1 MGPISMKS
9 HYRAVVIGG
18 GVVGCSVLYHLAK
31 AGWSDVLLIERSE
44 LTSGSS
50 WHAAG
55 GFHTLNGDPNVARL
69 QAYTV
74 SLYKE
79 LEEISGQSCSLHLTG
94 GVMMADSPERMD
106 FLRLA
111 HAKGRYLGMDTELIT
126 PSEARAMFPLMD
138 ETKFVGAMWDPVE
151 GHLDPSGT
159 THAYAKAARK
169 LGAEIVLRNRVTEL
183 TQATDGT
190 WNVVTEQGTVKAE
203 HVVNCGGLWARE
215 IGRMVGLEL
224 PLLAM
229 EHMYLLTEPM
239 PAVEE
244 FNAATGREMVGVL
257 DFKGEIYTRQE
268 RNGVLLGTYEKA
280 CKPWSPVETPWDF
293 GHELLAPDL
302 DRISPSL
309 EIGFEHFPGI
319 ANAGIKQVIN
329 GPFTFAPDGN
339 PLVGPVQGLT
349 NFWCAC
355 AVMAGFSQGGGVGL
369 ALSNWMVNGE
379 PGFDVW
385 GMDVARFGEW
395 ATLRYTNAKVREN
408 YSRRFSI
415 RFPNEELPA
424 ARPAQTTPLYDT
436 MRAQG
441 AVMGDSWGLE
451 TPLWFAPEGVEAK
464 DVVSF
469 HRSNDFEHVGNEVRA
484 TRERVGVTEIA
495 NFAKYEIRGSG
506 SADFLNRLMTNRMPK
521 PGRLVLTPMLNEAGK
536 LIGDFTV
543 ANMGP
548 GAGEDRFMIW
558 GSSAAQKYHM
568 RWFEQHLPKDGTVRI
583 HRFDQTLVGLS
594 IAGPKSQEV
603 LAGLCDEDVS
613 TSAFRFMDVREMAVA
628 GAPCIVNRISYTG
641 DLGYEIWM
649 QPAYERLVYSAIKE
663 AGEKHGIVDF
673 GMRALLSMRLE
684 KNFPTW
690 FRELR
695 PIYGPFEGAME
706 RFVKLEKNEF
716 IGRDAAA
723 RENAAGPKLRRVS
736 FIVDALDADV
746 MGDEPIWARIG
757 DRDFGTVEQPHGY
770 GAPRFGADGA
780 DVGAPTSPLW
790 GGRTEGSGGGASAGS
805 ADTSPPTPA
814 LRADP
819 PHEGEGKDSFCIRGI
834 RDGEWAVVG
843 WVTSGGYAHWVQK
856 SVAQGYVPAELAGDE
871 SAGLFEIEI
880 LGQRRPA
887 RINIEPPFDPT
898 GDRMRA

>member
-1 MGPISMKS
+1 MKS
-9 HYRAVVIGG
+9 HVKAVVIGG

-31 AGWSDVLLIERSE
+31 AGWTDIMLIERSE

-55 GFHTLNGDPNVARL
+55 GFHTLNGDPNVAKL

-74 SLYKE
+74 QLYKE
-79 LEEISGQSCSLHLTG
+79 IEELSGQSCSLHLTG
-94 GVMMADSPERMD
+94 GVMMADTPERMD

-126 PSEARAMFPLMD
+126 PSEAKAMFPLMD
-138 ETKFVGAMWDPVE
+138 EKNFVGAMWDPVE

-169 LGAEIVLRNRVTEL
+169 LGAEIVLRNRVVEL
-183 TQATDGT
+183 TQEVDGT
-190 WNVVTEQGTVKAE
+190 WNVVTEQGTVHAE

-215 IGRMVGLEL
+215 IGRMVGVEL
-224 PLLAM
+224 PVLAM

-239 PAVEE
+239 PEVEE
-244 FNAATGREMVGVL
+244 FNKSTGREMIGVL

-268 RNGVLLGTYEKA
+268 RNGILLGTYEKA
-280 CKPWSPVETPWDF
+280 CKPWSPVNTPWDF
-293 GHELLAPDL
+293 GHELLQPDI
-302 DRISPSL
+302 DRIAPSL
-309 EIGFEHFPGI
+309 EIGFKHFPGI
-319 ANAGIKQVIN
+319 EKAGIKQIIN
-329 GPFTFAPDGN
+329 GPFTFALDGN

-369 ALSNWMVNGE
+369 ALSNWMVHGD

-395 ATLRYTNAKVREN
+395 ASLRYTNAKVREN

-436 MRAQG
+436 MLANN

-451 TPLWFAPEGVEAK
+451 TPLWFAPKGTEPK
-464 DVVSF
+464 DIVSF
-469 HRSNDFEHVGNEVRA
+469 HRSNDFGPIGEEVRA
-484 TRERVGVTEIA
+484 TREKVGVTEIA
-495 NFAKYEIRGSG
+495 NFAKYEVSG
-506 SADFLNRLMTNRMPK
+506 PGAEDFLNRLMTNRMPK
-521 PGRLVLTPMLNEAGK
+521 TGRIVLTPMVNEFGK
-536 LIGDFTV
+536 LIGDFTI
-543 ANMGP
+543 AKT
-548 GAGEDRFMIW
+548 GEDRFMIW

-568 RWFEQHLPKDGTVRI
+568 RWFEKHLPKDGSVRI

-594 IAGPKSQEV
+594 IAGPKSRDLLQKLV
-603 LAGLCDEDVS
+603 DVDVS
-613 TSAFRFMDVREMAVA
+613 TKAFRFMDFREMAVG
-628 GAPCIVNRISYTG
+628 GAPCMVNRITYTG

-649 QPAYERLVYSAIKE
+649 APAYQRLVYKAIKE
-663 AGEKHGIVDF
+663 AGEEFGIVDF

-695 PIYGPFEGAME
+695 PIYGPFEGSMD
-706 RFVKLEKNEF
+706 RFIKLEKNDF
-716 IGRDAAA
+716 IGREASAKEQA
-723 RENAAGPKLRRVS
+723 EGPKLRRVS
-736 FIVDALDADV
+736 FIVDAADADV
-746 MGDEPIWARIG
+746 MGDEPIWAKVSK
-757 DRDFGTVEQPHGY
+757 DYGTVEKPHGY
-770 GAPRFGADGA
+770 GAPRFDETGKE
-780 DVGAPTSPLW
+780 V
-790 GGRTEGSGGGASAGS
+790 RGSKAAEGASAV
-805 ADTSPPTPA
+805 
-814 LRADP
+814 
-819 PHEGEGKDSFCIRGI
+819 RGI
-834 RDGEWAVVG
+834 VDGEWRVVG
-843 WVTSGGYAHWVQK
+843 WVTSGGYAHYVQK
-856 SVAQGYVPAELAGDE
+856 SMAQGYVPAGLAEDE

-880 LGQRRPA
+880 LGHRRPA
-887 RINIEPPFDPT
+887 RINVEPPFDPS
-898 GDRMRA
+898 GEKMRT

>member
-1 MGPISMKS
+1 MKS
-9 HYRAVVIGG
+9 HVKAVVIGG

-31 AGWSDVLLIERSE
+31 AGWTDIMLIERSE

-55 GFHTLNGDPNVARL
+55 GFHTLNGDPNVAKL

-74 SLYKE
+74 QLYKE
-79 LEEISGQSCSLHLTG
+79 IEEISGQSCSLHLTG
-94 GVMMADSPERMD
+94 GVMMADTPERMD

-126 PSEARAMFPLMD
+126 PSEAKAMFPLMD
-138 ETKFVGAMWDPVE
+138 ETNFVGAMWDPVE

-159 THAYAKAARK
+159 TIAYSKAAKK
-169 LGAEIVLRNRVTEL
+169 LGAEIVLRNRVVDL
-183 TQATDGT
+183 TQQPDGT
-190 WNVVTEQGTVKAE
+190 WNVVTEQGTVHAE

-215 IGRMVGLEL
+215 IGRMVGVEL
-224 PLLAM
+224 PVLAM

-239 PAVEE
+239 PEVEE
-244 FNAATGREMVGVL
+244 FNKSTGREMIGVL

-268 RNGVLLGTYEKA
+268 RNGILLGTYEKA
-280 CKPWSPVETPWDF
+280 CKPWSPVNTPWDF
-293 GHELLAPDL
+293 GHELLPPDL
-302 DRISPSL
+302 DRIAPSL
-309 EIGFEHFPGI
+309 EIGFKHFPGI
-319 ANAGIKQVIN
+319 EKAGIKQIIN
-329 GPFTFAPDGN
+329 GPFTFALDGN

-369 ALSNWMVNGE
+369 ALSNWMVHGD

-395 ATLRYTNAKVREN
+395 AGLRYTNAKVREN

-436 MRAQG
+436 MLANN

-451 TPLWFAPEGVEAK
+451 TPLWFAPKGKEPK
-464 DVVSF
+464 DIVSF
-469 HRSNDFEHVGNEVRA
+469 HRSNDFGPIGEEVRA

-495 NFAKYEIRGSG
+495 NFAKYEVSG
-506 SADFLNRLMTNRMPK
+506 PGAEEFLNRLMTNRMPK
-521 PGRLVLTPMLNEAGK
+521 TGRIVLTPMINEFGK
-536 LIGDFTV
+536 LIGDYTI
-543 ANMGP
+543 AK
-548 GAGEDRFMIW
+548 AGDDRFMIW

-568 RWFEQHLPKDGTVRI
+568 RWFEKHLPKDGSVRI

-594 IAGPKSQEV
+594 IAGPKSRDLLQKLV
-603 LAGLCDEDVS
+603 DVDIS
-613 TSAFRFMDVREMAVA
+613 TKAFRFMDFREMAVG
-628 GAPCIVNRISYTG
+628 GAPCMVNRITYTG

-649 QPAYERLVYSAIKE
+649 APAYERLVYKAIKDV
-663 AGEKHGIVDF
+663 GEEFGLVDF

-695 PIYGPFEGAME
+695 PIYGPFEGSMD
-706 RFVKLEKNEF
+706 RFIKLEKNDF
-716 IGRDAAA
+716 IGREAAA
-723 RENAAGPKLRRVS
+723 KEQAEGPKLRRVS
-736 FIVDALDADV
+736 FIVDAADADV
-746 MGDEPIWARIG
+746 MGDEPIWAKVSK
-757 DRDFGTVEQPHGY
+757 DFGTVEKPHGY
-770 GAPRFGADGA
+770 GAPRFDDKGKE
-780 DVGAPTSPLW
+780 V
-790 GGRTEGSGGGASAGS
+790 RGSKAAEGASAV
-805 ADTSPPTPA
+805 
-814 LRADP
+814 
-819 PHEGEGKDSFCIRGI
+819 RGI
-834 RDGEWAVVG
+834 VDGDWRVVG
-843 WVTSGGYAHWVQK
+843 WVTSGGYAHYVRK
-856 SVAQGYVPAELAGDE
+856 SMAQGYVPAALAEDE

-880 LGQRRPA
+880 LGHRRPA
-887 RINIEPPFDPT
+887 RINVEAPFDPS
-898 GDRMRA
+898 GEKMRS

>member
-1 MGPISMKS
+1 MKS
-9 HYRAVVIGG
+9 HAKAVVIGG

-31 AGWSDVLLIERSE
+31 AGWTDIMLIERSE

-55 GFHTLNGDPNVARL
+55 GFHTLNGDPNVAKL

-74 SLYKE
+74 QLYREIEE
-79 LEEISGQSCSLHLTG
+79 LSGQSCSLHLTG
-94 GVMMADSPERMD
+94 GVMMADTPERMD

-126 PSEARAMFPLMD
+126 PSEAKAMFPLMD
-138 ETKFVGAMWDPVE
+138 ETNFVGAMWDPVE

-169 LGAEIVLRNRVTEL
+169 LGAEIVLRNRVVEL
-183 TQATDGT
+183 TQEVDGT

-203 HVVNCGGLWARE
+203 HIVNCGGLWARE
-215 IGRMVGLEL
+215 IGRMVGVEL

-239 PAVEE
+239 PEVEE
-244 FNAATGREMVGVL
+244 FNKSTGREMIGVM

-268 RNGVLLGTYEKA
+268 RNGILLGTYEKA
-280 CKPWSPVETPWDF
+280 CKPWSPVNTPWDF
-293 GHELLAPDL
+293 GHELLQPDI
-302 DRISPSL
+302 DRIAPSL
-309 EIGFEHFPGI
+309 EIGFKHFPGI
-319 ANAGIKQVIN
+319 EKAGIKQIIN
-329 GPFTFAPDGN
+329 GPFTFALDGN

-369 ALSNWMVNGE
+369 ALSNWMVHGD

-436 MRAQG
+436 MLANN

-451 TPLWFAPEGVEAK
+451 TPLWFAPKGTEPK
-464 DVVSF
+464 DIVSF
-469 HRSNDFEHVGNEVRA
+469 HRSNDFGPIGEEVRA
-484 TRERVGVTEIA
+484 TREKVGVTEIA
-495 NFAKYEIRGSG
+495 NFAKYEVSGLGSE
-506 SADFLNRLMTNRMPK
+506 DFLNRLMTNRMPK
-521 PGRLVLTPMLNEAGK
+521 TGRIVLTPMLNEFGR
-536 LIGDFTV
+536 LIGDFTIAKV
-543 ANMGP
+543 
-548 GAGEDRFMIW
+548 GEERFMIW
-558 GSSAAQKYHM
+558 SSSAAQKYHM
-568 RWFEQHLPKDGTVRI
+568 RWFEKHLPKDGPTASQVRI

-594 IAGPKSQEV
+594 IAGPKSRDLLQKLV
-603 LAGLCDEDVS
+603 DVDIS
-613 TSAFRFMDVREMAVA
+613 TKAFRFMDFREMAVG
-628 GAPCIVNRISYTG
+628 GAPCMVNRITYTG

-649 QPAYERLVYSAIKE
+649 APAYQRLVYKAIKD
-663 AGEKHGIVDF
+663 AGEEFGLVDF

-695 PIYGPFEGAME
+695 PIYGPFEGAMD
-706 RFVKLEKNEF
+706 RFVKLEKNDF
-716 IGRDAAA
+716 IGRESAA
-723 RENAAGPKLRRVS
+723 REQAEGPKLRRVS
-736 FIVDALDADV
+736 FIVDAADADV
-746 MGDEPIWARIG
+746 MGDEPIWAKVG
-757 DRDFGTVEQPHGY
+757 GKDYGTVEKPHGY
-770 GAPRFGADGA
+770 GAQRFDTDGKE
-780 DVGAPTSPLW
+780 V
-790 GGRTEGSGGGASAGS
+790 RGSRAAEGASAV
-805 ADTSPPTPA
+805 
-814 LRADP
+814 
-819 PHEGEGKDSFCIRGI
+819 RGI
-834 RDGEWAVVG
+834 VDGDWRVVG
-843 WVTSGGYAHWVQK
+843 WVTSGGYAHYVQE
-856 SVAQGYVPAELAGDE
+856 SMAQGYVPAALAGDE

-880 LGQRRPA
+880 LGSRRPA
-887 RINIEPPFDPT
+887 RINVEPPFDPS
-898 GDRMRA
+898 GEKMRA

>member
-1 MGPISMKS
+1 MKS
-9 HYRAVVIGG
+9 HAKAVVIGG

-31 AGWSDVLLIERSE
+31 AGWKDVMLIERSE

-55 GFHTLNGDPNVARL
+55 GFHTLNGDPNVAKL

-74 SLYKE
+74 QLYKE

-94 GVMMADSPERMD
+94 GVMLADSPERMD

-126 PSEARAMFPLMD
+126 PSEAKAMFPLMD
-138 ETKFVGAMWDPVE
+138 ETNFVGAMWDPVE

-159 THAYAKAARK
+159 THAYAKAAKK
-169 LGAEIVLRNRVTEL
+169 LGAEIVLRNPVKEL
-183 TQATDGT
+183 TQDADGT
-190 WNVVTEQGTVKAE
+190 WNVVTKNGTIKAE

-215 IGRMVGLEL
+215 VGRMVGVEL

-239 PAVEE
+239 PEVEE
-244 FNAATGREMVGVL
+244 FNARTGREMIGVM

-268 RNGVLLGTYEKA
+268 RNGVLLGTYEKD
-280 CKPWSPVETPWDF
+280 CRPWSPVNTPWDF
-293 GHELLAPDL
+293 GHELLQPDI
-302 DRISPSL
+302 DRIAPSL
-309 EIGFEHFPGI
+309 EVGFKHFPGI
-319 ANAGIKQVIN
+319 EKAGIKQIIN

-369 ALSNWMVNGE
+369 ALSNWMVNGD

-395 ATLRYTNAKVREN
+395 ASLRYTNAKVREN

-424 ARPAQTTPLYDT
+424 ARPAQTTPLYDV
-436 MRAQG
+436 MVRDNN

-451 TPLWFAPEGVEAK
+451 TPLWFAPEGTEPK

-495 NFAKYEIRGSG
+495 NFAKYEVQGTG
-506 SADFLNRLMTNRMPK
+506 AEDFLNRLMTNRMPK
-521 PGRLVLTPMLNEAGK
+521 TGRIVLTPMLNEFGK
-536 LIGDFTV
+536 LIGDFTI
-543 ANMGP
+543 AK
-548 GAGEDRFMIW
+548 ADEDRFMVW

-568 RWFEQHLPKDGTVRI
+568 RWFEKHLPKDRSVRI
-583 HRFDQTLVGLS
+583 IRFDQTIVGLS
-594 IAGPKSQEV
+594 IAGPRSRDLLQKLV
-603 LAGLCDEDVS
+603 DEDVS
-613 TSAFRFMDVREMAVA
+613 NAAFKFMDYREIAVA
-628 GAPCIVNRISYTG
+628 GAPCMVNRISYTG
-641 DLGYEIWM
+641 DLGYEIWLE
-649 QPAYERLVYSAIKE
+649 PAYQRRVYEAIKRE
-663 AGEKHGIVDF
+663 GEEFGIVDF

-695 PIYGPFEGAME
+695 PIYGPFEGAMD
-706 RFVKLEKNEF
+706 RFIKMEKNDF

-723 RENAAGPKLRRVS
+723 KEQGDGPKLKRVS
-736 FIVDALDADV
+736 FVVDALDADV
-746 MGDEPIWARIG
+746 MGDEPVWAKING
-757 DRDFGTVEQPHGY
+757 TDYGTVEPPHG
-770 GAPRFGADGA
+770 FGAA
-780 DVGAPTSPLW
+780 RFNA
-790 GGRTEGSGGGASAGS
+790 
-805 ADTSPPTPA
+805 
-814 LRADP
+814 
-819 PHEGEGKDSFCIRGI
+819 EGKDVTGSQAATDASAVRGI
-834 RDGEWAVVG
+834 RDGEWSVVG
-843 WVTSGGYAHWVQK
+843 WVTSGGYAHYVGK
-856 SVAQGYVPAELAGDE
+856 SMAQGYVPAALADDASDGM
-871 SAGLFEIEI
+871 FEIEI
-880 LGQRRPA
+880 LGQRRA
-887 RINIEPPFDPT
+887 ATIAVEPPFDPA
-898 GDRMRA
+898 GERMRG

>member
-1 MGPISMKS
+1 MKS
-9 HYRAVVIGG
+9 HAKAVVIGG

-31 AGWSDVLLIERSE
+31 AGWTDIMLIERSE

-55 GFHTLNGDPNVARL
+55 GFHTLNGDPNVAKL

-74 SLYKE
+74 QLYKE
-79 LEEISGQSCSLHLTG
+79 IEEISGQSCSLHLTG
-94 GVMMADSPERMD
+94 GVMMADTPERMD

-126 PSEARAMFPLMD
+126 PSEAKAMFPLMD
-138 ETKFVGAMWDPVE
+138 ETNFVGAMWDPVE

-169 LGAEIVLRNRVTEL
+169 LGAEIVLRNRVVEL
-183 TQATDGT
+183 TQEVDGT
-190 WNVVTEQGTVKAE
+190 WNVVTEQGTIKAE

-215 IGRMVGLEL
+215 IGRMVGVEL
-224 PLLAM
+224 PVLAM

-239 PAVEE
+239 PEVEE
-244 FNAATGREMVGVL
+244 FNKSTGREMIGVL

-268 RNGVLLGTYEKA
+268 RNGILLGTYEKA
-280 CKPWSPVETPWDF
+280 CKPWSPVNTPWDF
-293 GHELLAPDL
+293 GHELLQPDI
-302 DRISPSL
+302 DRIAPSL
-309 EIGFEHFPGI
+309 EIGFKHFPGI
-319 ANAGIKQVIN
+319 EKAGIKQIIN
-329 GPFTFAPDGN
+329 GPFTFALDGN

-369 ALSNWMVNGE
+369 ALSNWMVHGD

-436 MRAQG
+436 MLANN

-451 TPLWFAPEGVEAK
+451 TPLWFAPKGSEPK
-464 DVVSF
+464 DIVSF
-469 HRSNDFEHVGNEVRA
+469 HRSNDFGAIGEEVCA

-495 NFAKYEIRGSG
+495 NFAKYEVSG
-506 SADFLNRLMTNRMPK
+506 PGAEDFLNRLMTNRMPK
-521 PGRLVLTPMLNEAGK
+521 TGRIVLTPMLNEFGR
-536 LIGDFTV
+536 LIGDFTI
-543 ANMGP
+543 AK
-548 GAGEDRFMIW
+548 AGEERFMIW

-568 RWFEQHLPKDGTVRI
+568 RWFEKHLPKDGPRASEVRI

-594 IAGPKSQEV
+594 IAGPKSRDLLQKLV
-603 LAGLCDEDVS
+603 DVDIS
-613 TSAFRFMDVREMAVA
+613 TKAFRFMDFREMAVG
-628 GAPCIVNRISYTG
+628 GAPCMVNRITYTG

-649 QPAYERLVYSAIKE
+649 APAYQRLAYKAIKE
-663 AGEKHGIVDF
+663 AGEEFGLVDF

-695 PIYGPFEGAME
+695 PIYGPFEGSMD
-706 RFVKLEKNEF
+706 RFIKLEKNDF
-716 IGRDAAA
+716 IGREAAA
-723 RENAAGPKLRRVS
+723 KEQAAGPKLRRVS
-736 FIVDALDADV
+736 FIVDAADADV
-746 MGDEPIWARIG
+746 MGDEPIWAKVG
-757 DRDFGTVEQPHGY
+757 DKDFGTVEKPHGY
-770 GAPRFGADGA
+770 GAPRFDA
-780 DVGAPTSPLW
+780 
-790 GGRTEGSGGGASAGS
+790 GGKEVRGSNAAEGASAV
-805 ADTSPPTPA
+805 
-814 LRADP
+814 
-819 PHEGEGKDSFCIRGI
+819 RGI
-834 RDGEWAVVG
+834 VDGNWRVVG
-843 WVTSGGYAHWVQK
+843 WVTSGGYAHYVEK
-856 SVAQGYVPAELAGDE
+856 SMAQGYVPAVLAENE

-880 LGQRRPA
+880 LGHRRSA
-887 RINIEPPFDPT
+887 RINVEPPFDPS
-898 GDRMRA
+898 GEKMRT